1 MNKRRMHQATHPIG
15 YALTANGHLLHCK
28 RLTSIDV
35 VQKTALKKHIK
46 VIQGNAMQEIDPNK
60 AINYIT
66 QNASVFAKAKA
77 DRTFVENNLRVVKS
91 ELMNEEE
98 GTLGNKEAYAYAHP
112 NYKAQLVA
120 LREAT
125 EIEESLLWMMKAAVA
140 RIEVYKVQ
148 EYSKRAE
155 MRNLG

>member
-1 MNKRRMHQATHPIG
+1 M
-15 YALTANGHLLHCK
+15 
-28 RLTSIDV
+28 S
-35 VQKTALKKHIK
+35 
-46 VIQGNAMQEIDPNK
+46 EIDPNK

-66 QNASVFAKAKA
+66 TNSQAFAKAKA

-98 GTLGNKEAYAYAHP
+98 GTLGSKEAHAYAHP
-112 NYKAQLVA
+112 LYKQQLVA
-120 LREAT
+120 LRDAT
-125 EIEESLLWMMKAAVA
+125 EIEENLLWMMKAALA

-155 MRNLG
+155 LRNLG

>member
-1 MNKRRMHQATHPIG
+1 MPQAIHHIG

-28 RLTSIDV
+28 RLTSINV
-35 VQKTALKKHIK
+35 VQKTAQKKHIK

-66 QNASVFAKAKA
+66 QNAGVFAKAKA

-91 ELMNEEE
+91 ELMNEEA
-98 GTLGNKEAYAYAHP
+98 GTLGNKEAFAYSHP
-112 NYKAQLVA
+112 RYKAQLEA

-125 EIEESLLWMMKAAVA
+125 QVEEEMLWMMKAAMA
-140 RIEVYKVQ
+140 RVEVYKVQ
-148 EYSKRAE
+148 QYTARAE
-155 MRNLG
+155 MKSLG

>member
-1 MNKRRMHQATHPIG
+1 LNKKKTHQATHRIG

-28 RLTSIDV
+28 RLTSINAA
-35 VQKTALKKHIK
+35 QKTAQKKHIK
-46 VIQGNAMQEIDPNK
+46 VIQGNAMDIDPNK

-66 QNASVFAKAKA
+66 QNAGVFAKAKA

>member
-1 MNKRRMHQATHPIG
+1 M
-15 YALTANGHLLHCK
+15 
-28 RLTSIDV
+28 D
-35 VQKTALKKHIK
+35 
-46 VIQGNAMQEIDPNK
+46 IDPNK

-98 GTLGNKEAYAYAHP
+98 GTLGNKEAYSYAHP
-112 NYKAQLVA
+112 RYKAQLEA

-125 EIEESLLWMMKAAVA
+125 QLEEELLWMMKAAMA

>member
-1 MNKRRMHQATHPIG
+1 M
-15 YALTANGHLLHCK
+15 
-28 RLTSIDV
+28 
-35 VQKTALKKHIK
+35 
-46 VIQGNAMQEIDPNK
+46 EIDPNK

-98 GTLGNKEAYAYAHP
+98 GTLGLREAYAYSNP
-112 NYKAQLVA
+112 RYKAQLEA

-125 EIEESLLWMMKAAVA
+125 QVEEEMLWMMKAAMA
-140 RIEVYKVQ
+140 RVEVYKVQ
-148 EYSKRAE
+148 QYTARAE
-155 MRNLG
+155 MKSLG

>member
-1 MNKRRMHQATHPIG
+1 M
-15 YALTANGHLLHCK
+15 
-28 RLTSIDV
+28 D
-35 VQKTALKKHIK
+35 
-46 VIQGNAMQEIDPNK
+46 IDPNK

-66 QNASVFAKAKA
+66 QNAGVFAKAKA

-98 GTLGNKEAYAYAHP
+98 GTLGLREAHAYSHP
-112 NYKAQLVA
+112 RYKAQLEA

-125 EIEESLLWMMKAAVA
+125 QVEEEMLWMMKAAMA

>member
-1 MNKRRMHQATHPIG
+1 M
-15 YALTANGHLLHCK
+15 
-28 RLTSIDV
+28 
-35 VQKTALKKHIK
+35 
-46 VIQGNAMQEIDPNK
+46 EIDPNK

-66 QNASVFAKAKA
+66 QNAGVFAKAKA

-125 EIEESLLWMMKAAVA
+125 QIEEELLWMMKAAVA

-155 MRNLG
+155 MRSLG

>member
-1 MNKRRMHQATHPIG
+1 M
-15 YALTANGHLLHCK
+15 
-28 RLTSIDV
+28 
-35 VQKTALKKHIK
+35 
-46 VIQGNAMQEIDPNK
+46 EIDPNK

-66 QNASVFAKAKA
+66 QNAGVFAKAKA

-98 GTLGNKEAYAYAHP
+98 GTIGLREAHAYSHP
-112 NYKAQLVA
+112 RYKAQLEA

-125 EIEESLLWMMKAAVA
+125 QIEEEMLWMMKAAMA
-140 RIEVYKVQ
+140 RIEVYKCQ
-148 EYSKRAE
+148 QFTARAE

>member
-1 MNKRRMHQATHPIG
+1 MN
-15 YALTANGHLLHCK
+15 
-28 RLTSIDV
+28 
-35 VQKTALKKHIK
+35 
-46 VIQGNAMQEIDPNK
+46 EIDPNK

-66 QNASVFAKAKA
+66 ANSQAFAKAKA

-98 GTLGNKEAYAYAHP
+98 GTLGHKEAYAYSHA

-125 EIEESLLWMMKAAVA
+125 EIEENLLWMMKAALA

-155 MRNLG
+155 LRNLG